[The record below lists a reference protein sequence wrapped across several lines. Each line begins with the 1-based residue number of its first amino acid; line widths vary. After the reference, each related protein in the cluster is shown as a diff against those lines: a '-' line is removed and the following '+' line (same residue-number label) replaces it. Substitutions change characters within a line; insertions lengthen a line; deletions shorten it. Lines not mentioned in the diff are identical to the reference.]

1 MREKLG
7 IENLHFHDLRHEAI
21 SRLFETTALDAM
33 EVAAISGHK
42 SMSMLK
48 RYTHLKA
55 HKLVKKL
62 EAGKNKSKQIML
74 TNLIPYPAEIIRNQS
89 GWSGRLLDFNN
100 SMVFEGADKESVISS
115 MESELLRLIIYS
127 LKDGHKTPKPDQ
139 YLETIN
145 EKNLYMIDPLNNTQA
160 QQNQGIQQH
169 WYWKNN

>member
-1 MREKLG
+1 
-7 IENLHFHDLRHEAI
+7 
-21 SRLFETTALDAM
+21 
-33 EVAAISGHK
+33 
-42 SMSMLK
+42 
-48 RYTHLKA
+48 
-55 HKLVKKL
+55 
-62 EAGKNKSKQIML
+62 ML

-169 WYWKNN
+169 